1 MEILINIAIAIVLLA
16 IVLFFL
22 KSPREISTNLLKG
35 ALKLPLHLLPFLGP
49 WIYKQYKTNKRLQKE
64 ADAIEQI
71 VEEKDNP
78 LALRIDIKK
87 FDCYLIIA
95 GDYPKEVLA
104 GDFQNSVKQ
113 IDQSHDIGWT
123 YHKSSEYAVLN
134 IHNLPNLQS
143 MMFSLR
149 AMSKLYGTT
158 NTFGFLS
165 SEDRKVFL
173 YPSSEYPENLVG
185 KTSDDTLVF
194 YSLRNAREQKDSLLY
209 GQRGQINHKL
219 NTHFFEQLIS
229 SAEIN
234 A

>member
-1 MEILINIAIAIVLLA
+1 MEDLINIALAFILVA

-22 KSPREISTNLLKG
+22 KSPREISTNLLK
-35 ALKLPLHLLPFLGP
+35 ATLKLPLHLIPILGP
-49 WIYKQYKTNKRLQKE
+49 WVYRQYKINRRLQKE
-64 ADAIEQI
+64 ADEIKQI
-71 VEEKDNP
+71 VKEEENA
-78 LALRIDIKK
+78 LALKIDIKQYEC
-87 FDCYLIIA
+87 FLIIA
-95 GDYPKEVLA
+95 GDYPKEVLT

-113 IDQSHDIGWT
+113 IDQSHDIEWT

-134 IHNLPNLQS
+134 IHNLPKLQS

-165 SEDRKVFL
+165 SEERKVFL
-173 YPSSEYPENLVG
+173 YPSPEYPDNLVG

-219 NTHFFEQLIS
+219 NTRFFEQLI
-229 SAEIN
+229 N